1 MYSAPSPVFN
11 RPRPRLADRT
21 GAGAP
26 TAALTAE
33 RPVRAGGRAVPPP
46 GGARL
51 DLSGARGARLRA
63 ALAAVQEICPEFS
76 AVQVLRE
83 RGPSLVIAGMTG
95 RRAAVAKCLLD
106 APAQPARA
114 ERARQE
120 IAAYRSFVRHRP
132 PVRVPKLVAAD
143 PHSCT
148 LVTEFIPGRPAAGV
162 RHPLSP
168 PSVADERALLGALVR
183 LGQWQPPPG
192 AFDDA
197 VNYPAQL
204 ARYHALGLLTDRDIG
219 DLQALLHGLR
229 GLRDPG
235 QELPRQFCHGEAL
248 VSSVV
253 LSPTG
258 PVLVGWDAAGWYL
271 PGYDLATLWACLGD
285 APLARRRISQTAQT
299 SGPAGRDAFL
309 VNLMLILTREIRICE
324 EAVQR
329 AIRAAPGP
337 ATAGGMAYGEEQR
350 LLLRRLHDDWALA
363 RRAVRA
369 AVGTR

>member
-1 MYSAPSPVFN
+1 MYSASTPVFT
-11 RPRPRLADRT
+11 RPRPAEQATRTADRAT
-21 GAGAP
+21 R
-26 TAALTAE
+26 AAD
-33 RPVRAGGRAVPPP
+33 RAGRPAGRGVPLQ
-46 GGARL
+46 GGPRL
-51 DLSGARGARLRA
+51 DFSGARGARLRT
-63 ALAAVQEICPEFS
+63 ALAAVQEICPEFN

-83 RGPSLVIAGMTG
+83 RGQSLVIAGMTG

-114 ERARQE
+114 ERTRKE

-148 LVTEFIPGRPAAGV
+148 LVTEFIPGRPAGTV

-168 PSVADERALLGALVR
+168 PSVTDQRALLGSLVR
-183 LGQWQPPPG
+183 LGQWRPPAG

-204 ARYHALGLLTDRDIG
+204 ARYHALGLLTDRDID

-285 APLARRRISQTAQT
+285 APQARRQISQTAQS

-324 EAVQR
+324 EAVHR
-329 AIRAAPGP
+329 AMRAAPGP